1 LLILSR
7 QKLHCT
13 WLGVTCRPNKMRLF
27 KVLAAIILLAGTAH
41 AQTKQS
47 IDRVVAIV
55 GNRVVLQSDVNQM
68 YAEIA
73 AQDPNLPDT
82 IVCSIIES
90 LLSRDL
96 MCEQAERDSVQVQEE
111 EVEGVMENRIRYFI
125 AQYGSEERMEQI
137 TGKSVNQ
144 IKEDYR
150 RLFKDQL
157 LEQRMKGQLM
167 NTVKVTP
174 TEVRSFYDKIPK
186 DSLPL
191 YPSMVEVGQIVFTA
205 TADKEVEAYAKE
217 QLVDAREQ
225 IISGKMDFATA
236 AGIMSEDGSKD
247 QGGDLGIVTRDQMVP
262 EFTSAA
268 FRLQNG
274 EISNVVKSRY
284 GFHLIQMVQRIGEK
298 ARLRHILIKPK
309 ITNADLAIA
318 STKADSVRNLI
329 VDKKLTYI
337 EAVTKFTTD
346 EGTKNNGGM
355 FTNQNTGSSY
365 MAVDELEPEVA
376 LAIANMKAGEYSAPM
391 IFTDLRTNDKKVR
404 IVYLKNIT
412 EPHQANLREDYSKIQ
427 EAATSEK
434 QEKFISE
441 WINDHISQ
449 FYIYIHPDYA
459 ECNTLAAWL
468 KQKKN

>member
-1 LLILSR
+1 
-7 QKLHCT
+7 
-13 WLGVTCRPNKMRLF
+13 MRLF
-27 KVLAAIILLAGTAH
+27 NILVAIILLAGSAQG
-41 AQTKQS
+41 QTKQS

-55 GNRVVLQSDVNQM
+55 GNRIVLQSDVNQM
-68 YAEIA
+68 YSELV
-73 AQDPNLPDT
+73 AQSADVPDT
-82 IVCSIIES
+82 VVCSIVES

-96 MCEQAERDSVQVQEE
+96 MCEQAERDSIVVQEE

-125 AQYGSEERMEQI
+125 SQYGSEERMEQI

-157 LEQRMKGQLM
+157 LEQRMKGQLI

-186 DSLPL
+186 DSLPM
-191 YPSMVEVGQIVFTA
+191 YPSMVEVGQIVFSA

-247 QGGDLGIVTRDQMVP
+247 DGGSLGLVTRDQMVP

-274 EISNVVKSRY
+274 EISNVIKTRFGY
-284 GFHLIQMVQRIGEK
+284 HLIQMVQRIGDK
-298 ARLRHILIKPK
+298 AKLSHILIKPK
-309 ITNADLAIA
+309 ITTADLAIA
-318 STKADSVRNLI
+318 SKKADSVRTLI
-329 VDKKLTYI
+329 LEKKINYT
-337 EAVTKFTTD
+337 EAVAKYTTD

-355 FTNQNTGSSY
+355 FTNMNTGSSY
-365 MAVDELEPEVA
+365 MAIDELEPDVA
-376 LAIANMKAGEYSAPM
+376 LAIANLKAGEFSEPM
-391 IFTDLRTNDKKVR
+391 VFTDLRSNDKKVR
-404 IVYLKNIT
+404 FVYLKNIT
-412 EPHQANLREDYSKIQ
+412 EPHVANLREDYSKIQ
-427 EAATSEK
+427 EAATAEK
-434 QEKFISE
+434 QEKYLSE
-441 WINDHISQ
+441 WITEHISQ
-449 FYIYIHPDYA
+449 FYIYVHPDYA
-459 ECNTLAAWL
+459 DCNTMAAWL